1 MLKKQKF
8 KKPALILDE
17 QILLLQSRW
26 LIIDDNEKAKHDL
39 LHIWYFRLTWYFKF
53 FQDKVS
59 NVFKEWTTFK
69 QVIDLY
75 SFDRK
80 LRLLTLDAI
89 EKIEVSLKSNINYT
103 LYKDY
108 WAFWYLDKSL
118 FSLDKD
124 ENKDIYKDF
133 IKKIKVIQRKQKSI
147 FVKEYFLKYK
157 DKYLPSWMLFE
168 ELTIWNI
175 STILNILK
183 SDHSKKIALNYD
195 TYYVDLRK
203 WLNLLV
209 QVRNISAHHSRL
221 WNNDYKVRPRIEDV
235 IFKGIFLIEINSW
248 NKEVISNY
256 YNTCLII
263 NFLLK
268 KINKNL
274 EIHWLENIVNLF
286 NEFPWIDISKMWFI
300 DTWEDKF

>member
-1 MLKKQKF
+1 MSEKKKF
-8 KKPALILDE
+8 EKPPLNIDE
-17 QILLLQSRW
+17 KIKLLEERW
-26 LIIDDNEKAKHDL
+26 LIIEDKEGSKHDL
-39 LHIWYFRLTWYFKF
+39 LHIWYFRLTWYFKY
-53 FQDKVS
+53 FQDKDT
-59 NVFKEWTTFK
+59 NIFKNWTTFK
-69 QVIDLY
+69 EVTDLY

-108 WAFWYLDKSL
+108 WAFWYLDKKL
-118 FSLDKD
+118 FSLDKN
-124 ENKDIYKDF
+124 ETLDIYNDF
-133 IKKIKVIQRKQKSI
+133 IKKINEIQKKQKSI
-147 FVKEYFLKYK
+147 FVKEYFSKYEEEF
-157 DKYLPSWMLFE
+157 LPSWMLFE

-183 SDHSKKIALNYD
+183 SEHSKKIALNYN

-235 IFKGIFLIEINSW
+235 IFKDLFLLEENWSK
-248 NKEVISNY
+248 KEVIPNY
-256 YNTCLII
+256 FNTCLII

-268 KINKNL
+268 NINKNL
-274 EIHWLENIVNLF
+274 EMHWLENIINLF
-286 NEFPWIDISKMWFI
+286 EKFPWIDISKMWFT
-300 DTWEDKF
+300 DNWKDKF